1 MIKAVFKKSGN
12 KITAF
17 HITGHADF
25 DDYGRDIICSGV
37 SAISQTIVLG
47 ITQVLKTDASIIM
60 EEGDI
65 SLSLYKSSEEDIDR
79 CQTLL
84 ETMKLGLISMEKGYG
99 DYINVIEEEV

>member
-65 SLSLYKSSEEDIDR
+65 SLNLYKSSEEDIDR
-79 CQTLL
+79 CQTLF